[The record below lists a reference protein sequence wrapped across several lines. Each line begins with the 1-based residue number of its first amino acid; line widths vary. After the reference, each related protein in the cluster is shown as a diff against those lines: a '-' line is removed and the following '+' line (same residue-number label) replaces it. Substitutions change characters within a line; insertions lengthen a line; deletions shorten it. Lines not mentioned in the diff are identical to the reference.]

1 MTPRLSSVLAAT
13 LALALAAAPAL
24 AVDNNPN
31 GSGTTKAD
39 LEGQGYSCSLVSTG
53 FWECTKDGST
63 TYWCD
68 AGSCQPKPLTTGG
81 GKKGKFGN
89 ILNNGNLTVQGNFD
103 GGSSNPTGPATGARK
118 LHFK

>member
-1 MTPRLSSVLAAT
+1 MTPRFSSVLAAT
-13 LALALAAAPAL
+13 LALVVAAAPAF

-31 GSGTTKAD
+31 GTTITKSD

-68 AGSCQPKPLTTGG
+68 AGSCQPKPLKGG
-81 GKKGKFGN
+81 NKGNK
-89 ILNNGNLTVQGNFD
+89 LNGIKLNTNGLMLK
-103 GGSSNPTGPATGARK
+103 SN
-118 LHFK
+118 